1 MEQQY
6 RCQSQ
11 YFKENNTNDD
21 DGAKASNLKN
31 MKKNW
36 MWNDWA
42 KQCTTPPTFIMIFK
56 LMNAQ
61 NIKHHNNEWHLKLMP
76 HTLQ

>member
-31 MKKNW
+31 MKKN
-36 MWNDWA
+36 
-42 KQCTTPPTFIMIFK
+42 
-56 LMNAQ
+56 
-61 NIKHHNNEWHLKLMP
+61 
-76 HTLQ
+76 